1 VYHEGARQGH
11 ALLLA
16 AREHLGVVRQAL
28 AQAHAGQHV
37 GSGLARVAAVG
48 QLQRQ
53 HHVLQRGEVA
63 HELEAL
69 EHEAHLLRAQR
80 GALVLVDGEEVMA
93 IEPHRAARGRIEPGD
108 DGQERALARARGP
121 HDGRSFPWR
130 QAEIDIPQN
139 VQRTGRIRDRLE
151 DVLDGNNGG
160 HGRWGRF
167 GHERF
172 FALIRHLQYRRHFIL
187 SAGILG
193 LAGVCASTA
202 WAQAPASSAPGAPAI
217 LVLGD
222 SLSAEYGLARGAGW
236 VALLEKRLQ
245 EEKMV
250 RRVVNASV
258 SGETT
263 SGGRSRL
270 AALLTQHKPAV
281 VVIELGGNDAL
292 RGLPLKN
299 TEENLTAMTDAAQK
313 AGAKVLLVGMQV
325 PPNYGTDYANRF
337 AGLFTTVAQAKKVA
351 VVPFFLKGVAD
362 GPDPT
367 RLFQADRIHPRA
379 EAHPQMLANVWPELK
394 KLLR

>member
-1 VYHEGARQGH
+1 
-11 ALLLA
+11 
-16 AREHLGVVRQAL
+16 
-28 AQAHAGQHV
+28 
-37 GSGLARVAAVG
+37 
-48 QLQRQ
+48 
-53 HHVLQRGEVA
+53 
-63 HELEAL
+63 
-69 EHEAHLLRAQR
+69 
-80 GALVLVDGEEVMA
+80 
-93 IEPHRAARGRIEPGD
+93 
-108 DGQERALARARGP
+108 
-121 HDGRSFPWR
+121 
-130 QAEIDIPQN
+130 
-139 VQRTGRIRDRLE
+139 
-151 DVLDGNNGG
+151 
-160 HGRWGRF
+160 
-167 GHERF
+167 
-172 FALIRHLQYRRHFIL
+172 LIRHLQYRRHFIL

-193 LAGVCASTA
+193 LAGVCAPAA

-245 EEKMV
+245 EEKIE